1 MTGLS
6 VKTSPNQHCA
16 EASEGKK
23 VVRRRRGQRKCDHN
37 DWDNVRI
44 EKRSVK
50 VITLRCR
57 VCQCQKKVPLTK
69 SWKCED
75 FSIGECPT
83 EGCKRP
89 HVNQRKQSLEER
101 IKIHGVKLVEP
112 RASPLKILMAL
123 NECGAYEFKRSQKK
137 NDIQSQ
143 SSSLASLTDDSV
155 SASSNGSVSDH

>member
-1 MTGLS
+1 MTGLVDT
-6 VKTSPNQHCA
+6 VKQPFP

-23 VVRRRRGQRKCDHN
+23 VMRRRRGQRKCEHN

-69 SWKCED
+69 NWKCED
-75 FSIGECPT
+75 FSAGACNT
-83 EGCKRP
+83 EGCKKL

-101 IKIHGVKLVEP
+101 IRIHGVKLVEP

-123 NECGAYEFKRSQKK
+123 NECGAYEFTRTKK
-137 NDIQSQ
+137 SDTQSQ
-143 SSSLASLTDDSV
+143 SLSSSQTSTADEGST
-155 SASSNGSVSDH
+155 SSNDVISDNN